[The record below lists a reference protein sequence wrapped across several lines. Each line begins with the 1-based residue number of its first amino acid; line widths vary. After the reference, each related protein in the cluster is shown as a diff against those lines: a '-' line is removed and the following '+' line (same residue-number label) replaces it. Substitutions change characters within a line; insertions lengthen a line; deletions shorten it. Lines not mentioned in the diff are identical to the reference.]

1 MAKSSLSKAMTADS
15 RISKGDDAL
24 KRLEGKAAFVTGASR
39 GIGAAIAEEL
49 AANGAEVVISYFNSA
64 SEAENVV
71 AAIRKHGVKGEAV
84 RADAGDGAAVR
95 ASVHAAYAALGRLDI
110 LVNNAGMFERVPLHE
125 STDEQFDRVMAVNL
139 RGAYIAIK
147 EAVPLM
153 VKGGRVINISS
164 TFGSRVPAPGLGLYA
179 TSKFALA
186 GLTRALARDLAPLG
200 ITVNAIQPGPIAT
213 DMNRDAGSH
222 ARIMSMMTALGH
234 YGAPADIGK
243 AAAFLASD
251 DSAYITGATLNVDGG
266 FET

>member
-1 MAKSSLSKAMTADS
+1 
-15 RISKGDDAL
+15 L

-39 GIGAAIAEEL
+39 GIGAAIATEL
-49 AANGAEVVISYFNSA
+49 AAQGADVVISYFNSA
-64 SEAENVV
+64 SEAEGVV
-71 AAIRKHGVKGEAV
+71 AAIRQAGAKGEAI
-84 RADAGDGAAVR
+84 RADAGDGTAVR
-95 ASVHAAYAALGRLDI
+95 AAVHQAYAALGRLDI

-147 EAVPLM
+147 ETVPLM
-153 VKGGRVINISS
+153 ARGGRIINLSS
-164 TFGSRVPAPGLGLYA
+164 TFGARVPAPGLGLYA

-186 GLTRALARDLAPLG
+186 GMTRAFARDLAPLG

-213 DMNRDAGSH
+213 DMNREDGRH
-222 ARIMSMMTALGH
+222 ARVMSMMTALGH
-234 YGAPADIGK
+234 YGVPADIAK
-243 AAAFLASD
+243 AVAFLASD